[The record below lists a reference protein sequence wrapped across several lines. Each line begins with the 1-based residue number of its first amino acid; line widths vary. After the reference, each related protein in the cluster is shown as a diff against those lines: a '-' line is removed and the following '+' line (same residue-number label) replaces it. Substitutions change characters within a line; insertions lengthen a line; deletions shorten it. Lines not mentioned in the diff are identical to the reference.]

1 MTREERIARR
11 ELAALAGDDRG
22 RLLLQLAL
30 RGIQESGRGLT
41 IGCWVKPGGGV
52 AGCVFQHAYWQGV
65 TEGAFAGTAT
75 ATTEI
80 KDFVA
85 EDDFRLVMGAI
96 RALDVLGKRRFLRRR
111 ALWRTLD
118 EAAWR
123 STVERLLVDALAE
136 RVPEQEQRP
145 ALASA

>member
-11 ELAALAGDDRG
+11 ELAALASEERG

-30 RGIQESGRGLT
+30 RGIQESGHGLT

-65 TEGAFAGTAT
+65 AEGAFEATAT

-80 KDFVA
+80 KDFVPQ
-85 EDDFRLVMGAI
+85 EDFRLVMAAI
-96 RALDVLGKRRFLRRR
+96 RALDVLGKRRFQQRHG
-111 ALWRTLD
+111 LWHTLD

-123 STVERLLVDALAE
+123 STVEQLLIGALAE
-136 RVPEQEQRP
+136 GAPEQKQRP
-145 ALASA
+145 ALVSA